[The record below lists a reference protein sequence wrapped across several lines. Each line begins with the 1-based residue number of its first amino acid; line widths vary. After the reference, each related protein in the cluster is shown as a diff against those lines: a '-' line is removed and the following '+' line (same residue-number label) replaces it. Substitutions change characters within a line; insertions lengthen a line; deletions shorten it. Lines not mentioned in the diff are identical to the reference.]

1 VITISR
7 PAVSI
12 SKYFGNDKIVNHS
25 DKSLLLEQDMIPE
38 FRDILFIDIE
48 TVASTDDYATV
59 DERMK
64 IQWSRKANFFRRDGQ
79 LTDEQLFHERAGI
92 YAEFGKVICIA
103 VGKFVDHESGELG
116 LKTKV
121 YFDHNEND
129 LLLSFKQMIE
139 KFDAANVRLCAHNGK
154 EFDYPY
160 LCRRML
166 INSISLPA
174 VLNLSG
180 KRSWEVPHL
189 DTMELWKFG
198 DYKHYT
204 SLDLL
209 AALFQIPSSK
219 DKIDGSQVNR
229 VYHLDKDLER
239 ISEYCRADVI
249 VLAQLFLKLKGYP
262 LIAGN
267 NILIA

>member
-1 VITISR
+1 MV
-7 PAVSI
+7 
-12 SKYFGNDKIVNHS
+12 
-25 DKSLLLEQDMIPE
+25 PE
-38 FRDILFIDIE
+38 LRDILFIDIE
-48 TVASTDDYATV
+48 TVASTDDYASM

-64 IQWSRKANFFRRDGQ
+64 VQWSRKANFFRRDAH
-79 LTDEQLFHERAGI
+79 LTDEELFHERAGI
-92 YAEFGKVICIA
+92 YAEFGKIVCVA
-103 VGKFVDHESGELG
+103 VGRYLENEPGELS

-121 YFDHNEND
+121 YSGDREAEV
-129 LLLSFKQMIE
+129 LMEFKNMVE
-139 KFDAANVRLCAHNGK
+139 KFDSSSLRLCAHNGK

-166 INSISLPA
+166 INAISLPA

-180 KRSWEVPHL
+180 KRGWEVPHL

-219 DKIDGSQVNR
+219 NAIDGSQVNY
-229 VYHLDKDLER
+229 VYHHDKELGK
-239 ISEYCRADVI
+239 IAEYCRADVV

-262 LIAGN
+262 LIPEN
-267 NILIA
+267 NILMA

>member
-1 VITISR
+1 
-7 PAVSI
+7 
-12 SKYFGNDKIVNHS
+12 
-25 DKSLLLEQDMIPE
+25 MIPAL
-38 FRDILFIDIE
+38 RDILFIDIE
-48 TVASTDDYATV
+48 TVASTDDYASM

-64 IQWSRKANFFRRDGQ
+64 VQWSRKANFFRRDSQ
-79 LTDEQLFHERAGI
+79 LTDEALFHERAGI
-92 YAEFGKVICIA
+92 FAEFGKIVCIA
-103 VGKFVDHESGELG
+103 VGKYVDHESGELG

-121 YFDHNEND
+121 YADANESE
-129 LLLSFKQMIE
+129 LLLNFKEMIE
-139 KFDAANVRLCAHNGK
+139 KFDAANLRLCAHNGK

-180 KRSWEVPHL
+180 KRGWEIPHL
-189 DTMELWKFG
+189 DTMEMWKFG
-198 DYKHYT
+198 DYKNYT

-219 DKIDGSQVNR
+219 DKIDGSQVNY
-229 VYHLDKDLER
+229 VYHHDKDLEK
-239 ISEYCRADVI
+239 IAEYCRADVV

-262 LIAGN
+262 LIPQD
-267 NILIA
+267 NILTA